1 MKLFVQTHH
10 PPLRVHTYPQQ
21 PKINTFL
28 ERELCQGLLLRLRE
42 GKFRIHSY
50 NESRIKVIQKN
61 DTIHGEILLKTVI
74 QNSNWIFLDPKCCVC
89 LFVLF
94 CSTFKKYPPVTS
106 LHSPD
111 RQKEKGREMDGRR
124 EGEVVRPPL
133 TRLCASSVPAPSQLS
148 KLTDFSQI
156 RYTKAL
162 AHRVQRISEEW
173 MNTLSWIYGQPTI

>member
-1 MKLFVQTHH
+1 MKLLVQTHH
-10 PPLRVHTYPQQ
+10 PSLRVHTYLQQ
-21 PKINTFL
+21 PEINMFL

-50 NESRIKVIQKN
+50 HESRIKVIQKN

-74 QNSNWIFLDPKCCVC
+74 QNSNWIFLEPKCCVC
-89 LFVLF
+89 LFVLL
-94 CSTFKKYPPVTS
+94 CSTFKKHPPVTS

-133 TRLCASSVPAPSQLS
+133 SHPHASSVPAPSQLS
-148 KLTDFSQI
+148 KWTDFSQI

-162 AHRVQRISEEW
+162 AHRVQRISEE
-173 MNTLSWIYGQPTI
+173 